1 MLANSISR
9 LVQIASLTFW
19 RIVAEEVGEGSEP
32 QEPQIIAFML

>member
-1 MLANSISR
+1 
-9 LVQIASLTFW
+9 LTFW